1 MLPKCNQSSEIGRE
15 IAEESR
21 FSSGRFF
28 RPRHPCFGFAAGS
41 WAIVADR
48 DRGQRGPE
56 RMVSIPK
63 RFPDSAATPAAV
75 DIIGKPGAG

>member
-1 MLPKCNQSSEIGRE
+1 MRRTPRVALIEIKVLEPAIGN
-15 IAEESR
+15 
-21 FSSGRFF
+21 G
-28 RPRHPCFGFAAGS
+28 AAGS

-56 RMVSIPK
+56 RMVSIHK
-63 RFPDSAATPAAV
+63 RFPASAATPAAV